1 MKGPYFYNTKTIQRF
16 KKRLAKYLEN
26 AQTAAFINSLSRS
39 VRIRTR
45 RLVRIRTD
53 LLVQKIMNGPNNK
66 RGTWVHPRVATHLAQ
81 WVSPAFA
88 VKVSGWFTVRNVFI
102 STWRNLKEMVNIF

>member
-39 VRIRTR
+39 
-45 RLVRIRTD
+45 VRIRTD